1 MVFRFVA
8 RMEFQLLDANFLILN
23 GILFR
28 KDNTVC
34 YRTDVRFRA
43 LHTWKLCFWC
53 DTISHNYMYLQGLLT
68 KCPNIAS
75 ALSMYLHHQSFDF
88 SKYGFHGPVGRWRWS
103 SLYQLSYLGQ
113 ESDPLRPG
121 RRWEK
126 FCLWIWC

>member
-43 LHTWKLCFWC
+43 LRENYVFDVTQLV
-53 DTISHNYMYLQGLLT
+53 TITCTFRVN
-68 KCPNIAS
+68 
-75 ALSMYLHHQSFDF
+75 
-88 SKYGFHGPVGRWRWS
+88 
-103 SLYQLSYLGQ
+103 
-113 ESDPLRPG
+113 
-121 RRWEK
+121 
-126 FCLWIWC
+126 